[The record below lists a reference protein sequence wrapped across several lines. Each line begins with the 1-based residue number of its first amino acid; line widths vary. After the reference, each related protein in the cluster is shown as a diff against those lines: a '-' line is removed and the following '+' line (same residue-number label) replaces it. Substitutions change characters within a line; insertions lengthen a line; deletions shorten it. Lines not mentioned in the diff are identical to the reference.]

1 MNRLALLIPVLI
13 LVVAGALSS
22 IFIVTEKQKALVLQ
36 FGQIKAVREEPG
48 LYFKI
53 PLVQEVVYYDDRI
66 LGLDVE
72 PLEVTPLDD
81 RRLVVDAFARYRL
94 TDVRRF
100 RQAVGASGMSL
111 AENRIDTIL
120 RSQTR
125 EVLGKVTTRTLLPGR
140 TIPVAALRDSWAVE
154 RGKTVQLIF
163 SGKGLTITATG
174 TPLEN
179 AAIGDFIRVRN
190 VETGVIISGTVMDN
204 GSIRVAAK

>member
-1 MNRLALLIPVLI
+1 M
-13 LVVAGALSS
+13 
-22 IFIVTEKQKALVLQ
+22 
-36 FGQIKAVREEPG
+36 
-48 LYFKI
+48 
-53 PLVQEVVYYDDRI
+53 
-66 LGLDVE
+66 
-72 PLEVTPLDD
+72 
-81 RRLVVDAFARYRL
+81 
-94 TDVRRF
+94 
-100 RQAVGASGMSL
+100 
-111 AENRIDTIL
+111 
-120 RSQTR
+120 
-125 EVLGKVTTRTLLPGR
+125 LGKVTTRTLLPGR